1 MIYIFG
7 VDFESNSTLLIIL
20 YRNNITAFLELI
32 HKRNTYF
39 KPPLDHSF
47 VMTTTLVN
55 MPSAV
60 SFPCFIPASKT
71 SDGNLKN
78 DDVIGLLNDV
88 ELDFD
93 LLADYLLE
101 EADVTDFR

>member
-1 MIYIFG
+1 
-7 VDFESNSTLLIIL
+7 
-20 YRNNITAFLELI
+20 
-32 HKRNTYF
+32 
-39 KPPLDHSF
+39 
-47 VMTTTLVN
+47 MTTVLT

-60 SFPCFIPASKT
+60 SIPCFIPASKASET
-71 SDGNLKN
+71 QTKN
-78 DDVIGLLNDV
+78 DDNFLGFNDG